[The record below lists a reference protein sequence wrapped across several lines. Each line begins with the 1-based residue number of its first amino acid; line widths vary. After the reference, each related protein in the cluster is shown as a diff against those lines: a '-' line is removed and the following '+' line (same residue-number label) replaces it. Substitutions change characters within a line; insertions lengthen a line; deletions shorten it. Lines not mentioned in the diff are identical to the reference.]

1 MRLIDADD
9 LLKQYDK
16 EHEGP
21 PGRAR
26 ELIENAPTV
35 GKYGEWKIISKHK
48 ISSVLIRCNVCNL
61 SFCVFDDELNKFKY
75 CPNCAMPMRC
85 EYEKKER

>member
-9 LLKQYDK
+9 LLVQYDK

-35 GKYGEWKIISKHK
+35 GKYGEWQIISERK
-48 ISSVLIRCNVCNL
+48 ISSTLIR
-61 SFCVFDDELNKFKY
+61 
-75 CPNCAMPMRC
+75 
-85 EYEKKER
+85 

>member
-9 LLKQYDK
+9 LLVQYDK

-35 GKYGEWKIISKHK
+35 KDSVEVIRCKDCSYYVYNRIFDHK
-48 ISSVLIRCNVCNL
+48 ICNNILGINRCMLEEN
-61 SFCVFDDELNKFKY
+61 DY
-75 CPNCAMPMRC
+75 CSAAVRRTEAEDNG
-85 EYEKKER
+85 

>member
-35 GKYGEWKIISKHK
+35 GETAKWRIQSAWSVTCRRIICNKCTAMFSIFDEDFSKY
-48 ISSVLIRCNVCNL
+48 R
-61 SFCVFDDELNKFKY
+61 Y
-75 CPNCAMPMRC
+75 CPNCGTIIGV
-85 EYEKKER
+85 KEMIE